1 MSDAAEAALPVSAVS
16 DTGLWKRS
24 LLWLLFLGP
33 FFFLSYGYANSRAAL
48 SAVATSVVFAW
59 ETAIPLLPWTI
70 VPYWSIDLL
79 YGLAFLLCTSA
90 RQVDRLALRL
100 LTAQL
105 VSVACFLLFPLRFA
119 VERPPLDGMFGWLFE
134 LLAGFDEPYNQ
145 APSLHIGLLVILW
158 ARFAAG
164 RRGLALLCVHAW
176 AMLIGLSVLTTYQ
189 HHFIDVPTGALV
201 GALCLWLWP
210 DEEQP
215 ALATW
220 RLTRDPR
227 RRQLAVRYLAAAA
240 ALGAVAAWQGGAA
253 LWLLWGSV
261 ALALSGL
268 CYLGFGAAGL
278 QKTQGRLSVGAGL
291 LLAPCIAGAWLNSRL
306 WTWRRPA
313 PDHIADGVHVGR
325 LPGSRSMRACGFA
338 GLVDLSAELPAPRG
352 PWHYTGVP
360 LLDLVVPTP
369 RQLHDAAH
377 AIEQARRHGPLLVCC
392 ALGYSRSA
400 CAVAA
405 WLVLT
410 GRSPDVD
417 HAIGALRRQRP
428 QVVLGPEH
436 RAALHAFADTLR
448 HAHAA

>member
-1 MSDAAEAALPVSAVS
+1 MSDAAEAALPVSAAA
-16 DTGLWKRS
+16 DTGLWKRG

-48 SAVATSVVFAW
+48 SGVATSVVFAW

-79 YGLAFLLCTSA
+79 YGLAFLLCGSA
-90 RQVDRLALRL
+90 RQVDHLALRL

-119 VERPPLDGMFGWLFE
+119 FERPPIDGPFGGLFD
-134 LLAGFDEPYNQ
+134 LLAGFDKPYNQ

-164 RRGLALLCVHAW
+164 RRGPALLCVHAL
-176 AMLIGLSVLTTYQ
+176 ALLIGVSVLTTYQ

-210 DEEQP
+210 DEETP
-215 ALATW
+215 PLAAW
-220 RLTRDPR
+220 HLTRDPR
-227 RRQLAVRYLAAAA
+227 RRQLAARYLAAAA
-240 ALGAVAAWQGGAA
+240 ALGAVAFGCGGGA

-261 ALALSGL
+261 ALSLTGL
-268 CYLGFGAAGL
+268 CYLGFGTAGL
-278 QKTQGRLSVGAGL
+278 QKTRRRPSVGAAL
-291 LLAPCIAGAWLNSRL
+291 LFAPYITGAWLNARL
-306 WTWRRPA
+306 WTRRRPA
-313 PDHIADGVHVGR
+313 PDHIADGVHAGR
-325 LPGSRSMRACGFA
+325 LPDACSMRAGGFT

-352 PWHYTGVP
+352 PWQYTGLP
-360 LLDLVVPTP
+360 MLDLVAPTP
-369 RQLHDAAH
+369 RQLQDAAH
-377 AIEQARRHGPLLVCC
+377 RIEQARRHGPLLVCC

-410 GRSPDVD
+410 RRSPSVD
-417 HAIGALRRQRP
+417 HAIATLRRQRP
-428 QVVLGPEH
+428 QVVLGPAH
-436 RAALHAFADTLR
+436 RAALLACADA
-448 HAHAA
+448 HQDVHAA